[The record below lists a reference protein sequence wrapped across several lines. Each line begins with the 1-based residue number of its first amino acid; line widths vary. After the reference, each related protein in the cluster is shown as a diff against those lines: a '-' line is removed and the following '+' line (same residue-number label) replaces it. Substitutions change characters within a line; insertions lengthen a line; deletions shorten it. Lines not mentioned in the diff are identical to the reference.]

1 LNYQVLTLTHAGGEE
16 FVALGP
22 DNAITAS
29 QPDAGG
35 PYAALSSGWL
45 YAVGQ
50 APRLRCGRVG
60 AAAEGTRV
68 VMHTIA
74 GGGNTQR
81 VRVILLNGSGV
92 SVTYDGLDRT
102 RLATD
107 NSYVDGVIDMAGDL
121 VAFGNVA
128 PFDRDA
134 TEGSMGIMDE
144 IDAARQQYH
153 VD

>member
-1 LNYQVLTLTHAGGEE
+1 
-16 FVALGP
+16 
-22 DNAITAS
+22 
-29 QPDAGG
+29 
-35 PYAALSSGWL
+35 
-45 YAVGQ
+45 
-50 APRLRCGRVG
+50 
-60 AAAEGTRV
+60 
-68 VMHTIA
+68 
-74 GGGNTQR
+74 
-81 VRVILLNGSGV
+81 
-92 SVTYDGLDRT
+92 LDRT